1 VNVVPRLLWVKI
13 ILAGVNFLKG
23 NFNMHKYLI
32 LILVV
37 VLILFA
43 GRSKHPKYV
52 IGDCFVE
59 DNQPFKETWEDN
71 NEFFYKVVKV
81 GVKNYLVNAG
91 KYNVVYSNKKPVLLD
106 KNFSF
111 GSWDDMTHKV
121 QCPNFMK
128 E

>member
-13 ILAGVNFLKG
+13 ILVGVNFLKG
-23 NFNMHKYLI
+23 NFNMYKYLI

-37 VLILFA
+37 VLVLFA

-52 IGDCFVE
+52 MGDCFVE
-59 DNQPFKETWEDN
+59 DTQPFKETWEDN
-71 NEFFYKVVKV
+71 NEFFFKVVKV

-91 KYNVVYSNKKPVLLD
+91 KYSVVYSNKKPVLLD
-106 KNFSF
+106 ETFSF